1 MNRLRR
7 PWVTA
12 AGHLRYIAVVVFVGF
27 ALVLIPVAAAALFV
41 GPLTI
46 AYGFIVAAHVI
57 GRRFP
62 SLSPGRATV
71 VTYFG
76 VSHFEPVRV
85 PQE

>member
-7 PWVTA
+7 RWVTA
-12 AGHLRYIAVVVFVGF
+12 AGYLMYIACVVFVGF
-27 ALVLIPVAAAALFV
+27 ALALIPVAAAALFV
-41 GPLTI
+41 GVLTI
-46 AYGFIVAAHVI
+46 AYGFIVVGHVI

-62 SLSPGRATV
+62 SLSPGRAAV
-71 VTYFG
+71 ITYFG